1 MTVASDRV
9 AVIVNGNAKRVTED
23 LVDILDQIVASG
35 DLFVSRSLEE
45 GQEIADRIVEQGY
58 PTVLTGGGDGTFTQ
72 MVTWVV
78 RAARERGVE
87 PPRFGFL
94 KLGTGNAL
102 AWALGA
108 QSGVV
113 ADLGRLRREGGS
125 RLLRL
130 LEVEDVMTPFAGFGA
145 DALALKHF
153 NDVKALFQR
162 VPGLRRFGTGGVA
175 YAVSIVGLSMPK
187 VLVQPEQPV
196 KIINLGAPAVRL
208 GVDGQPVGAPV
219 EAGEVLYQG
228 PSRGVW
234 MSTIP
239 YWGFGARIFPFAEDQ
254 EDRFDLRVVDIS
266 SLDVAW
272 NIREIWKGTY
282 RDARLHDFLAADVKI
297 EFERPQP
304 FQIGG
309 DAYGMRQEIRARI
322 TDPVR
327 VVDYYAPPPVE

>member
-1 MTVASDRV
+1 MV
-9 AVIVNGNAKRVTED
+9 VNGNAKRVTDD
-23 LVDILDQIVASG
+23 LVEILDQIVRSG

-45 GQEIADRIVEQGY
+45 GQEIAKRIVDRGY

-72 MVTWVV
+72 MVTWIV
-78 RAARERGVE
+78 REAQARGIE

-108 QSGVV
+108 QAGAV
-113 ADLGRLRREGGS
+113 ADLGRLRNEGGS
-125 RLLRL
+125 RALRL

-153 NDVKALFQR
+153 NDVKSAFAK
-162 VPGLRRFGTGGVA
+162 VPVLRRYGTGGVA

-187 VLVQPEQPV
+187 VLVQPEQHV
-196 KIINLGAPAVRL
+196 RIVNLGEPAVRL

-219 EAGEVLYQG
+219 EKGDVLYDG

-239 YWGFGARIFPFAEDQ
+239 YWGFGARIFPFAEDR
-254 EDRFDLRVVDIS
+254 EDRFSLRVIDIG

-282 RDARLHDFLAADVKI
+282 RDARLHDFLAEDVEI
-297 EFERPQP
+297 QFDSPQP

-309 DAYGMRQEIRARI
+309 DAYGSRARLHARLAPQ
-322 TDPVR
+322 PVR